1 MPQFVG
7 LSRKVRR
14 KRKGILRSIEPGV
27 SDARVE
33 TVSNK
38 IKVAIRQG
46 YGFRNIDNLVA
57 LVTLRRSDL
66 RPELPSGTPRQGG
79 REGGDGGVTP
89 THRNSRSLPFR
100 LIAPELVQHV

>member
-1 MPQFVG
+1 MG

-14 KRKGILRSIEPGV
+14 KREGILRSIEPGV

-57 LVTLRRSDL
+57 LVMLRRSGL
-66 RPELPSGTPRQGG
+66 RPELPGGAPRQGG
-79 REGGDGGVTP
+79 PGKGGDGCVTP